1 MKRFCLVSVMLL
13 LIASSL
19 PAVLSQDL
27 ADNAQEPCYPSHRI
41 LGQLSSAEDEASAL
55 LARALAEAFDLQW
68 TEKYLDEA
76 SRKALCLA
84 WSETLATLLPQEGFV
99 LSKPLKQNEAYVITA
114 LLSDGTRLD
123 FVISGRI
130 LALRS

>member
-19 PAVLSQDL
+19 LAVSTKDL
-27 ADNAQEPCYPSHRI
+27 DNNAQEPCYPSHRI
-41 LGQLSSAEDEASAL
+41 LGQLSGAEDEASAL

-114 LLSDGTRLD
+114 LLKDGTRLD